1 MEKTLV
7 HKLSLKAKIEQIFEK
22 DRNLHL
28 LFWVLLTIFLL
39 VLDRSES
46 EIFIKI
52 TRSLI
57 STGFFATIVYINWML
72 LIPKFLKKRNWVLY
86 LISLIL
92 LAILVTPPQ
101 VFALFLLYDDYP
113 SIQHFF
119 YQKQGVLFF
128 QSIFIAVSSA
138 AFKITQDWLSHERHS
153 KELQSQNL
161 SSELNFLK
169 SQINPHFLFN
179 TLNNLYALSLKKSD
193 QAPRT
198 VLMLSEM
205 MRYMLYECN
214 VERVSLQK
222 EINYIKNYLE
232 LEKIRLDNNFD
243 IDFQIEGDAK
253 ELKIAPLMFIPF
265 IENSFKHGMNRLLSD
280 GFVHIEL
287 KINEGNVSM
296 KIANKKGS
304 SINTGTKEKQ
314 SGGIGLLNIKRRL
327 KLIYPGRHQLSFSE
341 TGDEYTVQLNIQLN

>member
-7 HKLSLKAKIEQIFEK
+7 HKISLKAKIEQIFEK
-22 DRNLHL
+22 DRNLHI
-28 LFWVLLTIFLL
+28 LFWVLLSIFLL
-39 VLDRSES
+39 VLDRSDS
-46 EIFIKI
+46 PVLIKF

-57 STGFFATIVYINWML
+57 STGFFATIVYVNWNL
-72 LIPKFLKKRNWVLY
+72 LIPKFLRKRNWIMY

-101 VFALFLLYDDYP
+101 VLAMFLLYDDSP
-113 SIQHFF
+113 SIQQYF
-119 YQKQGVLFF
+119 YHKQNILFF

-138 AFKITQDWLSHERHS
+138 AFKITQDWLGHERDS
-153 KELQSQNL
+153 KELKSQNL
-161 SSELNFLK
+161 ASELNFLK

-193 QAPRT
+193 QAPET

-214 VERVSLQK
+214 VERVLLQK

-232 LEKIRLDNNFD
+232 LEKIRLGENFD
-243 IDFQIEGDAK
+243 IDFQVEGEAN

-265 IENSFKHGMNRLLSD
+265 IENSFKHGMNNLLTN
-280 GFVHIEL
+280 GFVHIKL
-287 KINEGNVSM
+287 KIEDGEVNM
-296 KIANKKGS
+296 KITNTKGAKV
-304 SINTGTKEKQ
+304 SIPSEKQ
-314 SGGIGLLNIKRRL
+314 SGGIGLINIKRRL
-327 KLIYPGRHQLSFSE
+327 KLIYPNRHKISFEE
-341 TGDEYTVQLNIQLN
+341 TDDEYAVLLNIQLN

>member
-7 HKLSLKAKIEQIFEK
+7 HKVSIKTKIEQIFEK

-28 LFWVLLTIFLL
+28 LFWILLSIFLL
-39 VLDRSES
+39 VLDRSDS
-46 EIFIKI
+46 QLLIKI
-52 TRSLI
+52 FRSFI
-57 STGFFATIVYINWML
+57 SVSFFAVIVYVNWSL

-92 LAILVTPPQ
+92 LAIVVTPPQ
-101 VFALFLLYDDYP
+101 VLALFLLYDDYP
-113 SIQHFF
+113 SIQQLF
-119 YQKQGVLFF
+119 YQKQNVLFF
-128 QSIFIAVSSA
+128 QSIFIGVSSA
-138 AFKITQDWLSHERHS
+138 AFKITQDWLSHERDS

-193 QAPRT
+193 QAPKT

-214 VERVSLQK
+214 VERVFLQK
-222 EINYIKNYLE
+222 EINSIKNYLE
-232 LEKIRLDNNFD
+232 LERIRLGNNFD
-243 IDFQIEGDAK
+243 IDFIVEGEAQ

-265 IENSFKHGMNRLLSD
+265 IENSFKHGMNNLISD
-280 GFVHIEL
+280 GYVHISLNIKDGE
-287 KINEGNVSM
+287 VAM
-296 KIANKKGS
+296 RIANKIGS
-304 SINTGTKEKQ
+304 VIRKDPKEKQ
-314 SGGIGLLNIKRRL
+314 SGGIGLINIKRRL
-327 KLIYPGRHQLSFSE
+327 KLIYPERHSLSFIE
-341 TGDEYTVQLNIQLN
+341 TDNEYVVQLNIQLN